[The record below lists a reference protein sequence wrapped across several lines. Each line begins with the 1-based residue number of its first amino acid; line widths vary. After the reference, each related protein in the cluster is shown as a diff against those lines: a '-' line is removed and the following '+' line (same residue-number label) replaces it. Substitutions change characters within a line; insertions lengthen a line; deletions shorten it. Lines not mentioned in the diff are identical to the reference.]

1 MNESGKTPKRGT
13 GGQGSTRATGGA
25 TGGAEKPPQRGA
37 APAAKAR
44 AGAGP
49 EGRARGAKG
58 APEMAA
64 QARQEPPALA
74 QRRQMT
80 VSKPE
85 LMMDGSD
92 RAFRQ
97 LVHDTLAF
105 AARIQEV
112 RSRLGALIGLSGAQY
127 TILVAVAHLQDREAG
142 VGVNLLAEHLHLSG
156 AFVTI
161 EVNKLVA
168 AELVSKEVN
177 PEDRRRVLLTI
188 TEKAGRLLDELT
200 TVQRPAN
207 DTLFDCLT
215 ADEFHAL
222 RSIVSRL
229 VTTGDRTLKL
239 LEYLAPDGSLGS
251 TPAPARD

>member
-1 MNESGKTPKRGT
+1 MDASGKTSRSKAPRDRTPSG
-13 GGQGSTRATGGA
+13 
-25 TGGAEKPPQRGA
+25 KPPRPKGKQGA
-37 APAAKAR
+37 VKSGSGAPA
-44 AGAGP
+44 
-49 EGRARGAKG
+49 
-58 APEMAA
+58 MAA
-64 QARQEPPALA
+64 QGGRSAAANMPQ
-74 QRRQMT
+74 RQMT

-85 LMMDGSD
+85 LVMEGSD

-127 TILVAVAHLQDREAG
+127 TILVAIAHLQDREAG

-168 AELVSKEVN
+168 SELVMKEVN

-188 TEKAGRLLDELT
+188 TPKANQLLDDLT
-200 TVQRPAN
+200 AVQRPAN
-207 DTLFDCLT
+207 DTLFDCLSGE
-215 ADEFHAL
+215 EFHSL

-239 LEYLAPDGSLGS
+239 LDYLAPDGVLAP
-251 TPAPARD
+251 PAVPTRE

>member
-1 MNESGKTPKRGT
+1 MDESGTPPKGRT
-13 GGQGSTRATGGA
+13 
-25 TGGAEKPPQRGA
+25 KRGA
-37 APAAKAR
+37 AGDKP
-44 AGAGP
+44 
-49 EGRARGAKG
+49 ARGAATPSETGVRAEKTARAEKTVRAKPRKG
-58 APEMAA
+58 APEMPGQPRKPAA
-64 QARQEPPALA
+64 GLA

-112 RSRLGALIGLSGAQY
+112 RSRLGSLIGLSGAQY
-127 TILVAVAHLQDREAG
+127 TILVAVAHLQDREVG

-168 AELVSKEVN
+168 ADLVSKETN

-188 TEKAGRLLDELT
+188 TPKAAKLLDDLT

-207 DTLFDCLT
+207 DTLFDCLS
-215 ADEFHAL
+215 AEEFQSF

-239 LEYLAPDGSLGS
+239 LDYLAPDGVLAPEAAPL
-251 TPAPARD
+251 PAGRE

>member
-1 MNESGKTPKRGT
+1 ME
-13 GGQGSTRATGGA
+13 
-25 TGGAEKPPQRGA
+25 
-37 APAAKAR
+37 
-44 AGAGP
+44 
-49 EGRARGAKG
+49 
-58 APEMAA
+58 
-64 QARQEPPALA
+64 
-74 QRRQMT
+74 
-80 VSKPE
+80 
-85 LMMDGSD
+85 GSD

-127 TILVAVAHLQDREAG
+127 TILVAIAHLQDREAG

-168 AELVSKEVN
+168 ADLVSKEVN

-188 TEKAGRLLDELT
+188 TPKANQLLDDLT
-200 TVQRPAN
+200 AVQRPAN
-207 DTLFDCLT
+207 DTLFDCLSGE
-215 ADEFHAL
+215 EFHSL

-239 LEYLAPDGSLGS
+239 LDYLAPDGTLAN
-251 TPAPARD
+251 PVVPARE